1 MKDEVF
7 QSQEEIY
14 TTLTLFLGA
23 VCRGWAGLGPNQGF
37 TLTDHPC

>member
-14 TTLTLFLGA
+14 TTLDIVPGGCVLW
-23 VCRGWAGLGPNQGF
+23 VAGLGPNQGI
-37 TLTDHPC
+37 TLIDHPC